1 MPSFGRV
8 MFRFFQTTA
17 LVVFV
22 LSACS
27 WMTPTVL
34 SSPLP
39 LPSLSTAPSS
49 TQVVPVN
56 HFPRATAFPHD
67 VDYEVPRK
75 IQGRDEDATEKS
87 LEDYRQRFVRHRDA
101 MGMSHHQVI
110 LAVCTETQPTE
121 QLNKSATAS
130 KNKRDDSSQ
139 ALAALWDFLLDL
151 LGLKALL
158 EQMGADRGLANYDGT
173 NHLETLLKENV
184 NCIKDILTQIYQ
196 LFANIPIIGPR
207 KYMAY

>member
-1 MPSFGRV
+1 
-8 MFRFFQTTA
+8 
-17 LVVFV
+17 
-22 LSACS
+22 
-27 WMTPTVL
+27 MTPTVL

-75 IQGRDEDATEKS
+75 IQGRGEDATEKS
-87 LEDYRQRFVRHRDA
+87 LEDYRQRFVRHRDV
-101 MGMSHHQVI
+101 M
-110 LAVCTETQPTE
+110 E

-130 KNKRDDSSQ
+130 KNKRDDESSQ
-139 ALAALWDFLLDL
+139 ALAALYDFLLDL

-158 EQMGADRGLANYDGT
+158 EQLGADRGLANYDGT
-173 NHLETLLKENV
+173 NHLETLLKEIV

-196 LFANIPIIGPR
+196 LFANIPIIGPLVY
-207 KYMAY
+207 KIKCTIDEILNATENLTDLILNLFAPLKPIMDAIASVVGV